1 VIQAEGPFRNTGDYE
16 VVIVL
21 HADVQQTVKVKVVG
35 A

>member
-1 VIQAEGPFRNTGDYE
+1 VGEYE

-21 HADVQQTVKVKVVG
+21 HADVQQTVKVKVIG